1 MYQSLYFVGIIPP
14 EDIFAE
20 VHAFK
25 ERIAEKYHSQ
35 GALRSPPHITLFP
48 PTQTQEAMEKQ
59 FTSLLDEIAGHHHT
73 FEISLNGFGAF
84 PPKVIFVKPEKEL
97 RMNVLSRE
105 IVDNYIHHIS
115 PVMELRTFKFKAHI
129 TIGYRDL
136 TPEMFAAA
144 WGELKNKQYKRSF
157 TATEV
162 ALFKHDSK
170 KWNIIHSAKLVNPIE
185 KDAEQSLGLFG

>member
-1 MYQSLYFVGIIPP
+1 MYQSLYFVGIIPS
-14 EDIFAE
+14 EDIFGE

-48 PTQTQEAMEKQ
+48 PVQMQESNENQ
-59 FTSLLDEIAGHHHT
+59 FIELLDEVAGHHHT
-73 FEISLNGFGAF
+73 FDIELNGFGAF

-129 TIGYRDL
+129 TIAYRDL
-136 TPEMFAAA
+136 TQEMFAAA
-144 WGELKNKQYKRSF
+144 WGEFKNKQYKRSF

-162 ALFKHDSK
+162 SLFKHDSK
-170 KWNIIHSAKLVNPIE
+170 KWNVIHKAKLVRP
-185 KDAEQSLGLFG
+185 KDQDAEQTLDLFG